1 MANPENIIP
10 PKKGEVRNP
19 NGRPKGS
26 KNRSTTARRILE
38 MTASLPSKSYNA
50 LLKVFPDLDKKLS
63 VEEVITLMQVAKAIT
78 DKDTGAYKTLMDSAY
93 GAPKQEVEH
102 SGETTQTVTIFQ
114 LPDNGRDT
122 GNT

>member
-1 MANPENIIP
+1 MPNPENIIP

-102 SGETTQTVTIFQ
+102 SGEPLQTVTIFQ

-122 GNT
+122 GST

>member
-1 MANPENIIP
+1 MPNPENIIP

>member
-50 LLKVFPDLDKKLS
+50 LLKVFPDHDKKLS

-102 SGETTQTVTIFQ
+102 SGEPLQTVTIFQ

>member
-1 MANPENIIP
+1 
-10 PKKGEVRNP
+10 
-19 NGRPKGS
+19 
-26 KNRSTTARRILE
+26 

-102 SGETTQTVTIFQ
+102 SGEPLQTVTIFQ

-122 GNT
+122 GST